1 MPKGPEVC
9 PDFASAS
16 ISIIVFRIAR
26 AFASI
31 DATSL
36 SVMLIVNRI
45 GSYAY
50 LDEVEA
56 RFVVGSAH
64 QRLGDEPQAELER
77 RGDAGGFEMGADAFE
92 SLVHPQNDGV
102 GGNHRLP
109 VPLRNI
115 AVHARHF
122 KRPRLAPKCVLLS
135 LQVVVADLDVFDGP
149 YRLKLPPMHDLLLAE
164 PRQGRD
170 KISAPREDKKESV
183 VYLDRLHVPLL

>member
-16 ISIIVFRIAR
+16 ISIIVFRILS
-26 AFASI
+26 AFASM

-36 SVMLIVNRI
+36 SVMLIVNSI

-77 RGDAGGFEMGADAFE
+77 RGDAGCFEMAADAFE
-92 SLVHPQNDGV
+92 RLVAPRKDGV
-102 GGNHRLP
+102 CVDHRLS
-109 VPLRNI
+109 VHFRDV

-170 KISAPREDKKESV
+170 KIFAPREDKKESV
-183 VYLDRLHVPLL
+183 VDLDRLHVPLL